1 MILTPDANKYV
12 IKHLKWPDGG
22 RSLYSFWMNLLF
34 RLGTCGLQE
43 YNSMNLSDH
52 YIYVNP
58 ISFPHTDSVLQ
69 IQPFLIQC
77 FHYVIS
83 HALDNQTQLLSNF
96 QTHSNWTSHMG
107 PSFHTTSFDPF
118 PPRFATAHKHIP
130 THSLTHKH
138 IQGHRVQSHPL
149 PAIKATFVLTVASG
163 LPGAWKRGSGRLYP
177 LYPLFSLHL
186 FSVKQ
191 QKEPAVELMLP
202 WMVTTMEMTAAFW
215 PQRANAVWPHYSYA
229 REVIEKQFHHH
240 TFIIRTNH
248 FQSYANNH

>member
-1 MILTPDANKYV
+1 MTWRRK
-12 IKHLKWPDGG
+12 
-22 RSLYSFWMNLLF
+22 SLNSFWMNLLF
-34 RLGTCGLQE
+34 RLGTCGLHQH
-43 YNSMNLSDH
+43 NSMYLSDH
-52 YIYVNP
+52 YINVTT
-58 ISFPHTDSVLQ
+58 SHFLR
-69 IQPFLIQC
+69 LIQCLKYNHFWFIC

-83 HALDNQTQLLSNF
+83 ACCLVSPSTHRTTKHESTF

-107 PSFHTTSFDPF
+107 PSFHTASFDPF
-118 PPRFATAHKHIP
+118 PPRFATTHKHKP

-177 LYPLFSLHL
+177 LYPLFSLHH

-215 PQRANAVWPHYSYA
+215 PQRSNAVWPHYSYA
-229 REVIEKQFHHH
+229 RGVIGKQFYHH
-240 TFIIRTNH
+240 TSVMHRYWNKGR
-248 FQSYANNH
+248 